1 MRTVTC
7 TCHLCYCCFW
17 HRAQAGKTDELAAS
31 HKGVNLQADMGVR
44 VCVRAPNGLCV
55 LQENMRNKRSKLS
68 SFSRLV
74 IRWGCQ
80 PLHTLAVFT
89 YVYALH
95 GLYIC
100 TSLHCTYIHTHTVCT
115 CAAIT
120 VEFAHTSTHSPSAMP
135 LQALADFESM
145 EKAFSDLHTRYFKL
159 KELTQALKK
168 VGGLMCCPQ
177 RLLLIL

>member
-1 MRTVTC
+1 MC
-7 TCHLCYCCFW
+7 I
-17 HRAQAGKTDELAAS
+17 AGKYEEQ
-31 HKGVNLQADMGVR
+31 KKQIEQLQQTRDQVR
-44 VCVRAPNGLCV
+44 VSALAHVGCVYVRICIA
-55 LQENMRNKRSKLS
+55 
-68 SFSRLV
+68 
-74 IRWGCQ
+74 W
-80 PLHTLAVFT
+80 AVHM
-89 YVYALH
+89 YIIALH
-95 GLYIC
+95 
-100 TSLHCTYIHTHTVCT
+100 IHTHTVCT